1 MRCHKARRLISEYVD
16 GSLEAGKAA
25 GLKRH
30 VRTCAACRDLL
41 GDFRAMTEAAPGLAG
56 PEPRDAV
63 WLKIRSRLNASEAGS
78 AAAPDKAPRAWSFG
92 WGAPALRFAG
102 AAALALI
109 LIASGII
116 VGTRLGRRGSPGIP
130 RNSETY
136 TLAKLDEAEGYYKKA
151 IVSLGEA
158 FASQKGMMV
167 PQAAEMF
174 EKNLAVIDATIQACR
189 QAVLKEP
196 DDLQARNYLLAAYL
210 DKVHILDTALEFSG
224 KNPVA
229 VKRGTTL

>member
-1 MRCHKARRLISEYVD
+1 MRCHQARRLISEYVD

-25 GLKRH
+25 GLEQH
-30 VRTCAACRDLL
+30 VRKCVACRELL
-41 GDFRAMTEAAPGLAG
+41 GDFRTVTEAAPGLAG
-56 PEPRDAV
+56 PEPGDAV
-63 WLKIRSRLNASEAGS
+63 WLKIRRRLSAPEAGL
-78 AAAPDKAPRAWSFG
+78 ATVPERASRSWSFG

-102 AAALALI
+102 ATAVALI

-116 VGTRLGRRGSPGIP
+116 VGTRLGRRGSPAIP
-130 RNSETY
+130 KNSEKY
-136 TLAKLDEAEGYYKKA
+136 TLAKLDEAEGYYNKA
-151 IVSLGEA
+151 IASLGEA

-167 PQAAEMF
+167 PQVAEMF
-174 EKNLAVIDATIQACR
+174 EKNLAVVDATIQACR

-224 KNPVA
+224 KNPAA

>member
-1 MRCHKARRLISEYVD
+1 MRCHRAQRLISEYID
-16 GSLEAGKAA
+16 GSLETGKAA
-25 GLKRH
+25 GLERH
-30 VRTCAACRDLL
+30 IRKCAACRELL
-41 GDFRAMTEAAPGLAG
+41 GDFRAMAEAAPGLAG
-56 PEPRDAV
+56 PEPQDAV
-63 WLKIRSRLNASEAGS
+63 WLKIRSQLNAPEAGLS
-78 AAAPDKAPRAWSFG
+78 TAQDRAFRSRPFG

-116 VGTRLGRRGSPGIP
+116 VGIRLGRRGSPGIP
-130 RNSETY
+130 RNSEKY
-136 TLAKLDEAEGYYKKA
+136 TLAKLDEAEGYYNKA
-151 IVSLGEA
+151 IASLGEA
-158 FASQKGMMV
+158 FTSQKGMMV
-167 PQAAEMF
+167 PQVTEMF

-224 KNPVA
+224 KNPAA
-229 VKRGTTL
+229 VKRGKTL

>member
-1 MRCHKARRLISEYVD
+1 MRCHKAQRLISEYID
-16 GSLEAGKAA
+16 RSLETGKAA
-25 GLKRH
+25 RLEQH
-30 VRTCAACRDLL
+30 VRKCAACRELL
-41 GDFRAMTEAAPGLAG
+41 LDFQAMTEAAPGLAG

-63 WLKIRSRLNASEAGS
+63 WLKIRSRLSAPEAGLATAS
-78 AAAPDKAPRAWSFG
+78 DKAPRSWSFG

-102 AAALALI
+102 GAALVLI

-116 VGTRLGRRGSPGIP
+116 VGIRLGRRGSPGIP

-136 TLAKLDEAEGYYKKA
+136 TLAKVDEAEGYYKKA
-151 IVSLGEA
+151 IASLGEA

-167 PQAAEMF
+167 PQVAEMF

-210 DKVHILDTALEFSG
+210 DKVHVLDTALEFSG
-224 KNPVA
+224 KNPAA

>member
-1 MRCHKARRLISEYVD
+1 MWCHKAQRLVSEYSD
-16 GSLEAGKAA
+16 GSLEPGKAA
-25 GLKRH
+25 GLEQH
-30 VRTCAACRDLL
+30 VLKCAACRELL
-41 GDFRAMTEAAPGLAG
+41 GDFRAMIEAAPGLAG

-63 WLKIRSRLNASEAGS
+63 WLKIRSRLNAAGEGL
-78 AAAPDKAPRAWSFG
+78 AAASEKAPRPRPFG
-92 WGAPALRFAG
+92 WSAPALRLAG

-116 VGTRLGRRGSPGIP
+116 VGIRLARRGSPGIP
-130 RNSETY
+130 RNSEMY

-151 IVSLGEA
+151 IASLGEA

-196 DDLQARNYLLAAYL
+196 DDLQARSYLLAAYL
-210 DKVHILDTALEFSG
+210 DKVHVLDTALEFSG
-224 KNPVA
+224 KNPAA
-229 VKRGTTL
+229 VKRGTT

>member
-1 MRCHKARRLISEYVD
+1 MRCHQARRLISEYVD
-16 GSLEAGKAA
+16 GSLKAGKAA
-25 GLKRH
+25 GLEQH
-30 VRTCAACRDLL
+30 VRTCVACRELL
-41 GDFRAMTEAAPGLAG
+41 GDFRAMAEAAPGLAG
-56 PEPRDAV
+56 PEPGDYI
-63 WLKIRSRLNASEAGS
+63 WLKIRRRLSAPEAGS
-78 AAAPDKAPRAWSFG
+78 AAASDKAPRAWSFG
-92 WGAPALRFAG
+92 WSSPALRFAG

-116 VGTRLGRRGSPGIP
+116 VGTRLGRRGSLAIP
-130 RNSETY
+130 RNSEKY

-151 IVSLGEA
+151 IASLGEA

-167 PQAAEMF
+167 MQAAEMF

-224 KNPVA
+224 KNPAA